1 MQKTANYD
9 DANSVDRNVA
19 IQMITFSIVI
29 IVVIITLVSF
39 IQIYSSKR
47 EQILKDLE
55 MESIHWNLVLLDI
68 YQKNQKM
75 VKV

>member
-9 DANSVDRNVA
+9 NANSVDRNVA

-55 MESIHWNLVLLDI
+55 MESNKSNPRRKQRGILEES
-68 YQKNQKM
+68 
-75 VKV
+75 